1 MARRILGE
9 TRDRWGE
16 LNLYQR
22 FEELIT
28 LLLTAIISVVIATAI
43 FNLLWSLSRLLWL
56 GMLDPAQPHVFQTIF
71 GMIMTVLIAL
81 EFNHT
86 VLGIVHRGLSV
97 IQVRTVVLIAL
108 LSVLRKFIVIEI
120 GEGDATLLLAMSA
133 ATLALGGVYWAVRQ
147 QDRAIRKAE
156 SGTREVK

>member
-1 MARRILGE
+1 
-9 TRDRWGE
+9 
-16 LNLYQR
+16 
-22 FEELIT
+22 
-28 LLLTAIISVVIATAI
+28 
-43 FNLLWSLSRLLWL
+43 
-56 GMLDPAQPHVFQTIF
+56 MLDPAQPRVFQTIF

-86 VLGIVHRGLSV
+86 VLGIVHRELSV

>member
-22 FEELIT
+22 FEQLIA

-97 IQVRTVVLIAL
+97 IQVRTVLLIAL
-108 LSVLRKFIVIEI
+108 LSVL
-120 GEGDATLLLAMSA
+120 
-133 ATLALGGVYWAVRQ
+133 
-147 QDRAIRKAE
+147 
-156 SGTREVK
+156 